1 MTRKWNIVNDN
12 SNANYDVGN
21 EIIYNTEVLKSNLC
35 DYYDAYILVRGCITV
50 TATLATKVAFK
61 SCALFTKCI
70 TKTDGTTKDLDLV
83 KSMCNLIEYNWNYS
97 ETTGNYGFIQNV
109 KQLILMQ
116 ILQIILI
123 LNLWSIRQHRSSSQS
138 K

>member
-1 MTRKWNIVNDN
+1 MNEANDSKFVTRKWNIVSDN
-12 SNANYDVGN
+12 ANANYDVGN

-83 KSMCNLIEYNWNYS
+83 KSMCNLIEYN
-97 ETTGNYGFIQNV
+97 
-109 KQLILMQ
+109 
-116 ILQIILI
+116 
-123 LNLWSIRQHRSSSQS
+123 
-138 K
+138 